1 MKELKNGH
9 VYQRDSGALL
19 CYPAFHIQ
27 NSAQSYT
34 QSASYC
40 I

>member
-9 VYQRDSGALL
+9 VYQRDSGVLL
-19 CYPAFHIQ
+19 CYAAFLIQ